1 MFVIYLFRTVVLEI
15 FIRLTLH
22 LTKVQLMKK
31 KYQYLNYNQI
41 LYKTEELLDAAS
53 NRYKITLQVANRA
66 KRRRYED
73 IDILDD
79 LKIKPIV
86 RAILEMVDEISQPEI
101 ISD

>member
-1 MFVIYLFRTVVLEI
+1 MEI
-15 FIRLTLH
+15 IMR
-22 LTKVQLMKK
+22 K
-31 KYQYLNYNQI
+31 KYQFLNSNQV

-53 NRYKITLQVANRA
+53 NRYKITIQVANRA

-73 IDILDD
+73 LDILED
-79 LKIKPIV
+79 LKMKPII